1 MRSENMFSFYMPTRL
16 YIGRGSLDMLGK
28 VHIPGKRALIVT
40 TSGNSVKKYG
50 YLKKVQEL
58 LNSQNI
64 KSILYDRVM
73 SNPTRFNVMEGAK
86 LARENDCDIIIG
98 LGGGS
103 AIDTA
108 KCIAAMTINPGDL
121 WDYIAAGTGK
131 SKVPPNGALPIIAI
145 PTTAGTGSEAD
156 PWAVTTN
163 EKTREKIDFGDDN
176 TFPYFSII
184 DPDLMATIPQKLTAY
199 QGFDAL
205 FHSTEGFIA
214 NVANPISD
222 ALSIKAIEIISKYLP
237 RAVLDGCDK
246 EARSNIAV
254 ASTISGIVESIS
266 NCTSEHSIEHALSGF
281 HPDLPHGAG
290 LIAISIAYYENFLD
304 VARDKYILM
313 AKAMGEDLSFYSDD
327 RKQYGFISA
336 LKRLQRACGV
346 HNIELSKY
354 GVERNRIGE
363 YTQLAYD
370 TMGELFE
377 MDPRNLSFEET
388 YNIIEK
394 SLK

>member
-1 MRSENMFSFYMPTRL
+1 MFSFYMPTRL
-16 YIGRGSLDMLGK
+16 YIGEDSLNMLGK
-28 VHIPGKRALIVT
+28 VYIPGKKALIVT
-40 TSGNSVKKYG
+40 TSGKSVKKYG
-50 YLKKVQEL
+50 YLERVQKL
-58 LNSQNI
+58 LNSQDI
-64 KSILYDRVM
+64 ESIVYDGVM
-73 SNPTRFNVMEGAK
+73 ANPTRCNVMEGAK
-86 LARENDCDIIIG
+86 LARENDCDIMIG

-131 SKVPPNGALPIIAI
+131 SKVSSNGALPIIAI

-163 EKTREKIDFGDDN
+163 ESTKEKIDFGDDS

-184 DPDLMATIPQKLTAY
+184 DPNLMATIPKKLTAY

-222 ALSIKAIEIISKYLP
+222 ALAIKAIEIISRYLP
-237 RAVLDGCDK
+237 RAVSDGCDK
-246 EARSNIAV
+246 EARNNMAI

-281 HPDLPHGAG
+281 HPNLPHGAG
-290 LIAISIAYYENFLD
+290 LIAISTAYYENFLEA
-304 VARDKYILM
+304 ARDKYILM
-313 AKAMGEDLSFYSDD
+313 AKAMGEDLSSYSDD
-327 RKQYGFISA
+327 RKQHGFISA
-336 LKRLQRACGV
+336 LKRLQLACGV
-346 HNIELSKY
+346 HNISLSKY
-354 GVERNRIGE
+354 GVEKERIGE
-363 YTQLAYD
+363 YTQSAYD

-377 MDPRNLSFEET
+377 MDPRSLSFEET
-388 YNIIEK
+388 YKIIEK